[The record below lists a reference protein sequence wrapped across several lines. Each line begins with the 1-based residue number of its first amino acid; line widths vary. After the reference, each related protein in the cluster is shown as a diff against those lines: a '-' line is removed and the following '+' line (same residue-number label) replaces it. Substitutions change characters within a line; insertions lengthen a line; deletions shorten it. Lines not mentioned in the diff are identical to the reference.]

1 MNCKSI
7 SNLSNRGVALTILS
21 KLLLGVGDKKAVAEE
36 LKTLYDG
43 LFKLTDLDTRS
54 CLASADSA
62 DTFSL
67 DEIPWEKILDAMV
80 ADSHT
85 MRGYVESGQFPQK
98 ELRYMCALMCGLS
111 GKEYGLITGFKSQY
125 NLSWSIRQKLG
136 IPAKS
141 TNLRNFLQNLPK
153 KAAI

>member
-1 MNCKSI
+1 
-7 SNLSNRGVALTILS
+7 
-21 KLLLGVGDKKAVAEE
+21 
-36 LKTLYDG
+36 
-43 LFKLTDLDTRS
+43 
-54 CLASADSA
+54 
-62 DTFSL
+62 
-67 DEIPWEKILDAMV
+67 MV

-98 ELRYMCALMCGLS
+98 ELRYMCDLICGHS

-141 TNLRNFLQNLPK
+141 TNLRNFLQNLPE